1 MRTSLALDE
10 RERLARKRQPEEVSV
25 DPRLELARRFG
36 NQALARALARQ
47 PATLDPAAPQQSEP
61 LKPGIP
67 PWIQALYV
75 QSGVLTPDEATA
87 LLNSVGAWGLQRFM
101 ICVELE
107 RDPIEARRVHF
118 ASGSGRAAILD
129 WDKTHPQIS
138 PADPNGTKPL
148 KPGYGTLRDV
158 FYRHRAQQLT
168 NIFGVQSLDLVLT
181 AAEVAEHAGNIAAA
195 EKIRDLLFR
204 ANQYA
209 IVETL
214 NVKESARYKPGEGKT
229 YCNIYAYDVVTAMG
243 GYLPRVW
250 WTDAAWTKIQAGAEI
265 VSLADLKRMKKDK
278 EDVSN
283 VVAPEYGVTV
293 SEQNANA
300 LTAWMHKTGSSQFG
314 WSQASDMDAAQA
326 SANQGSIVILLAA
339 NKVAKKSGHVSV
351 VLAESN
357 DHLAGRD
364 EATNKVVV
372 PLQSQ
377 AGSKNFKYSAESGAP
392 GSTAKKWWEDA
403 SHKDGAAWI
412 FGGSIQSPLV
422 APEEI
427 GVEGLDQFE

>member
-1 MRTSLALDE
+1 MRTSLVAPEE
-10 RERLARKRQPEEVSV
+10 RERLARRRREEEVTV
-25 DPRLELARRFG
+25 DARLELAHQLG

-47 PATLDPAAPQQSEP
+47 PATLDPPAPQQSEP

-67 PWIQALYV
+67 AWIQALYV
-75 QSGVLTPDEATA
+75 TAGVLEPDEANA
-87 LLNSVGAWGLQRFM
+87 LLNQVGAWGLQRFM
-101 ICVELE
+101 ICAEFE

-148 KPGYGTLRDV
+148 KPGYGTLRDI
-158 FYRHRAQQLT
+158 FYKHRANQLLAT
-168 NIFGVQSLDLVLT
+168 FGVQSLDLVIT
-181 AAEVAEHAGNIAAA
+181 AAEVAEYAGNAAAA
-195 EKIRDLLFR
+195 EKIRDLMFR

-214 NVKESARYKPGEGKT
+214 NVTTSARFQPGARKT

-250 WTDAAWTKIQAGAEI
+250 WTDAAWTKIQGGAEI

-300 LTAWMHKTGSSQFG
+300 LTAWMHKTGPQFG
-314 WSQASDMDAAQA
+314 WSQASDMDAAQTA
-326 SANQGSIVILLAA
+326 ANQGQIVILLAA
-339 NKVAKKSGHVSV
+339 NKVASKSGHVSV

-357 DHLAGRD
+357 DHRAGRD
-364 EATNKVVV
+364 EATNKVAV

-377 AGSKNFKYSAESGAP
+377 AGSKNFKYSSEGGAP
-392 GSTAKKWWEDA
+392 GSTTKTWWED
-403 SHKDGAAWI
+403 SKHKDGAAWI